1 MSAQRL
7 TLPCCCPAEVVLFT
21 AGLEDYAAPICRAL
35 EHSYGGFTA
44 KLFRPATV
52 ACDVYPCVK
61 VRNPLA
67 LSQSASGQSQPIVK
81 IRTDKSDNATDKQP
95 RSN

>member
-1 MSAQRL
+1 MSAL
-7 TLPCCCPAEVVLFT
+7 SDHGAVLSAEVVLFT

-35 EHSYGGFTA
+35 EQSYGGFTA

-61 VRNPLA
+61 VRA
-67 LSQSASGQSQPIVK
+67 LLTLLRICL
-81 IRTDKSDNATDKQP
+81 
-95 RSN
+95 